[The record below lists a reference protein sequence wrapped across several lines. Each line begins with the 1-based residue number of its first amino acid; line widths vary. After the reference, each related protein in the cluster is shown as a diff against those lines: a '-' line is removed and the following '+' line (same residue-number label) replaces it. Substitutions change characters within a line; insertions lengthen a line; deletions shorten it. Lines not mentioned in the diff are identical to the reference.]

1 MGNTVEANCSCC
13 CWMEPFLG
21 KNLPVRTLKDDNSS
35 LRRATARRADTQ
47 MTTYIEEEDDNMC
60 IQNEPGETCIIIHH
74 QRRK

>member
-1 MGNTVEANCSCC
+1 
-13 CWMEPFLG
+13 MEPFLG